1 MIKIVDHLKKL
12 VGTINYLAENLTA
25 TYPNL
30 VMNILDSKGR
40 LFGKINLLDLGA
52 ALVILLVIVG
62 IFIFPGTSGSVA
74 QVGAKTVPVEVDLL
88 VRGLNVRDPQQLFK
102 EGFAKGGKT
111 NVIIR
116 NQPYGQIGIKS
127 VRQLERT
134 LTIGQ
139 PDGSVKELPDPRKE
153 NNFSTD
159 FILTLEGKATVT
171 KDGPVLGNSKVKIGM
186 PFELEGFNYN
196 FNASVIDIRLQ
207 DK

>member
-12 VGTINYLAENLTA
+12 VGTINYLAKNLTA

-74 QVGAKTVPVEVDLL
+74 QIGAKTVPIEVDLV
-88 VRGLNVRDPQQLFK
+88 VRGLNVRNPQQLVK
-102 EGFAKGGKT
+102 EGFTKGGKT

-127 VRQLERT
+127 VEQLERT

-139 PDGSVKELPDPRKE
+139 PDGSVKELPDPRKI
-153 NNFSTD
+153 NFSTD
-159 FILTLEGKATVT
+159 FLLTLEGQATVT

>member
-12 VGTINYLAENLTA
+12 VGTINYLAKNLTA

-30 VMNILDSKGR
+30 IMAILDSKGR

-74 QVGAKTVPVEVDLL
+74 QVGAKTVPIEVDLL
-88 VRGLNVRDPQQLFK
+88 VRGLNVRNPQQLVK
-102 EGFAKGGKT
+102 EGFTKGGKT

-127 VRQLERT
+127 VEQLERT

-139 PDGSVKELPDPRKE
+139 PDGSVKELPDPRKI
-153 NNFSTD
+153 NFSTD
-159 FILTLEGKATVT
+159 FLLTLEGQATVT

>member
-1 MIKIVDHLKKL
+1 VDHLKKL
-12 VGTINYLAENLTA
+12 VGTINYLAKNLTA

-74 QVGAKTVPVEVDLL
+74 QIGAKTVPIEVDLV
-88 VRGLNVRDPQQLFK
+88 VRGLNVRNPQQLVK
-102 EGFAKGGKT
+102 EGFTKGGKT

-127 VRQLERT
+127 VEQLERT

-139 PDGSVKELPDPRKE
+139 PDGSVKELPDPRKI
-153 NNFSTD
+153 NFSTD
-159 FILTLEGKATVT
+159 FLLTLEGQATVT

>member
-1 MIKIVDHLKKL
+1 VIKIVDHLKKL
-12 VGTINYLAENLTA
+12 VGTINYLAKNLTA

-74 QVGAKTVPVEVDLL
+74 QIGAKTVPIEVDLV
-88 VRGLNVRDPQQLFK
+88 VRGLNVRNPQQLVK
-102 EGFAKGGKT
+102 EGFTKGGKT

-127 VRQLERT
+127 VEQLERT

-159 FILTLEGKATVT
+159 FILTLEGQATVT